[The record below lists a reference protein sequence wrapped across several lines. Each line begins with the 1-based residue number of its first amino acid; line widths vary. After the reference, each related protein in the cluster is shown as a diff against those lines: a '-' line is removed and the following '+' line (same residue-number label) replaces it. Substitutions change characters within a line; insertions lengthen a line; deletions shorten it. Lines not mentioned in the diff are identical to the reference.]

1 MSAFGLILL
10 VLIGWGTVFTGLP
23 NVVVLLAVA
32 VFGLMVG
39 LLTGVIDAHLMSA
52 LPSRIVDLMSNDLLQ
67 ALPLFV
73 FMGVLMNR
81 LPVASALFR
90 TGIALLPRADASAPV
105 VGIVIGALLG
115 PMNGSVGASAMA
127 LARTIAPEMRARH
140 IPLATVQAVTAT
152 AATLGV
158 VIPPSLVLILLGDA
172 MLNAHSI
179 ALNVS
184 GRSGR
189 VINTQDVFQGALLPA
204 ALFVAGALI
213 VTLLAWRRRGPLVV
227 RPKHAPLRMSDALIS
242 ALAVPFVGGLLASVT
257 LGYVYPVEAA
267 ACGAMVL
274 FVAGIASGHVNR
286 TNIGP
291 LLDET
296 MRMTGA
302 LFALLAAA
310 TTLTLVFR
318 LFGTD
323 RLIADLIAMLPGGD
337 TVAVLVVLAVLAACA
352 LVLDAFEIV
361 FVIVPIIVPPL
372 LIRVQDA
379 TWVAVLILLTLQMSF
394 LLPPLGYALV
404 VTRDL
409 LKGPASLRAMLAAL
423 APYVAVQMLVLAAV
437 FGFPALTHP
446 ASPFAKPAA
455 APARALSP
463 EEMNRKLDDMLPPPP
478 AAAAPSLD

>member
-1 MSAFGLILL
+1 MSAFGLFLL

-23 NVVVLLAVA
+23 NVVVLMAVA
-32 VFGLMVG
+32 VFGLLVG
-39 LLTGVIDAHLMSA
+39 FACGVIELHLWAA
-52 LPSRIVDLMSNDLLQ
+52 LPARIIDLMSNDLLQ

-73 FMGVLMNR
+73 LMGLLMNR
-81 LPVASALFR
+81 LPVAGALFR
-90 TGIALLPRADASAPV
+90 TGIALLPRSDASAPA

-140 IPLATVQAVTAT
+140 MPLAAVQAVTAT

-179 ALNVS
+179 ALNIS
-184 GRSGR
+184 GRTGR

-204 ALFVAGALI
+204 LMFVLGALA
-213 VTLLAWRRRGPLVV
+213 VTAFAWRRRGRLVV
-227 RPKHAPLRMSDALIS
+227 RPPHAPLRRTDMLIS
-242 ALAVPFVGGLLASVT
+242 ALVVPFVGGLLASVT

-267 ACGAMVL
+267 ACGALVL
-274 FVAGIASGHVNR
+274 FIAGLVSGHLDR
-286 TNIGP
+286 ASIGP
-291 LLDET
+291 LLDAA

-323 RLIADLIAMLPGGD
+323 RLIADLIALLPGGD
-337 TVAVLVVLAVLAACA
+337 AVAALVVLATLAACA

-361 FVIVPIIVPPL
+361 FVIVPILVPPL
-372 LIRVQDA
+372 LVKVQDA
-379 TWVAVLILLTLQMSF
+379 TWVAVMILLTLQMSF
-394 LLPPLGYALV
+394 LLPPMGYALV

-409 LKGPASLRAMLAAL
+409 LKGPAPLRAMLAAL
-423 APYVAVQMLVLAAV
+423 APYLAVQALVLGLV
-437 FGFPALTHP
+437 FCVPALTHP
-446 ASPFAKPAA
+446 TTLFGSRV
-455 APARALSP
+455 APPPPPLSQD
-463 EEMNRKLDDMLPPPP
+463 EMKRKLDDMLPPPP
-478 AAAAPSLD
+478 ALLAPALN